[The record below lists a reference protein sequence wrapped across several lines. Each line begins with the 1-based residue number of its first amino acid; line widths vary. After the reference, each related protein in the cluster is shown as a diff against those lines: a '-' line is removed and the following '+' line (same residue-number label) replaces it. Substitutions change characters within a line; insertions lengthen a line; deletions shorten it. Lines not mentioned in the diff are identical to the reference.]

1 MCKKQEFTFASSNG
15 KTDIGATM
23 WAPEGEARGVMQIS
37 HGICEH
43 IDRYDDFAWA
53 WTWNL
58 LHEIYPDSYGKDFI
72 PSLCLPVIRKWET
85 AATTLNRQIIA
96 DATKDIST
104 GSLAGFGIDGGEETA
119 VDDALA
125 VRGTVQQCGII
136 QELEKQQ
143 TEIKEKAG
151 YWLHKLTL

>member
-1 MCKKQEFTFASSNG
+1 MEPLAR
-15 KTDIGATM
+15 DI
-23 WAPEGEARGVMQIS
+23 P
-37 HGICEH
+37 
-43 IDRYDDFAWA
+43 RYLWQG
-53 WTWNL
+53 L
-58 LHEIYPDSYGKDFI
+58 YPVA
-72 PSLCLPVIRKWET
+72 LPAVIRKWET